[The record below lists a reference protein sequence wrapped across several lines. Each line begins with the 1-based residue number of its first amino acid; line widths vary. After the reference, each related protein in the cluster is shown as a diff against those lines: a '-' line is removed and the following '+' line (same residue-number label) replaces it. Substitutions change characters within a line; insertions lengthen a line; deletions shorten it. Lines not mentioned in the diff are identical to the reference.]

1 MPDIAVP
8 ITQIAALIGGEL
20 VGDRTLV
27 IRGLKPLADAGPAD
41 LSFLDNEKYLPQFES
56 TRAGAVI
63 VGPSIDAG
71 GKTIVKVAAPYAA
84 FARVLQ
90 SLASAP
96 PCPFEGVS
104 PQAFVAP
111 DAALG
116 DGVRIAPGAFVAA
129 GASIGARTRIW
140 PGVSVGPRSHIG
152 ADCTI
157 NPNVTIYHECIIG
170 DRVTIHG
177 GAVIGGDGFGFAPA
191 GEKYVKIPQIGNVVI
206 EDDVEIGANTTI
218 DRAALGTTRIRRG
231 AKIDN
236 LVMIAHNC
244 DVGEDSIIVAQVGI
258 SGSTVLGRHVV
269 LAGQVG
275 VCGHIKLGDFVR
287 VGAQSGVTKS
297 IPDGEEV
304 LGAPAIPVNEFKR
317 LTAHMRK
324 LPELHDRIKEIE
336 KRLSDLEKPKE
347 A

>member
-1 MPDIAVP
+1 MPDMAVP
-8 ITQIAALIGGEL
+8 ITQLTALIGGEL

-27 IRGLKPLADAGPAD
+27 IRGLKPLSEAGPAD
-41 LSFLDNEKYLPQFES
+41 LSFLDNEKYIGQFE
-56 TRAGAVI
+56 TTKAGAVI
-63 VGPSIDAG
+63 VGPRIEPG
-71 GKTIVKVAAPYAA
+71 TKTVIKVAAPYAA

-90 SLASAP
+90 SVAVEP
-96 PCPFEGVS
+96 PCPFTGVS

-111 DAALG
+111 DAE
-116 DGVRIAPGAFVAA
+116 IAEGARVGPGAYVAPR
-129 GASIGARTRIW
+129 ASIGARTQIW
-140 PGVSVGPRSHIG
+140 PGASIGPGVHIG
-152 ADCTI
+152 ADCRI
-157 NPNVTIYHECIIG
+157 YSNVTIYYECVLG

-191 GEKYVKIPQIGNVVI
+191 GEKYLKIPQIGNVVI

-218 DRAALGTTRIRRG
+218 DRAALGTTHIRRG

-244 DVGEDSIIVAQVGI
+244 DVGEDSIIVAQVGV
-258 SGSTVLGRHVV
+258 SGSTVLGKHVV

-275 VCGHIKLGDFVR
+275 VCGHIKIGDFVR

-304 LGAPAIPVNEFKR
+304 LGAPAIPVGEFKR
-317 LTAHMRK
+317 LTAHLRK
-324 LPELHDRIKEIE
+324 LPDLHDRIKGLE
-336 KRLSDLEKPKE
+336 KRLSELEKPKE